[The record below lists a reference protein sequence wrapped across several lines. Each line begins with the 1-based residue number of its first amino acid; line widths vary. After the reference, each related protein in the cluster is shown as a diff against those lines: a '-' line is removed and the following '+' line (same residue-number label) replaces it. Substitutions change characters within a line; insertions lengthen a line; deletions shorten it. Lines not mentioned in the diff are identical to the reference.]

1 VNPFAKHG
9 IRHLSPSSL
18 LTYQANP
25 AMWVGKYMFN
35 WKDEAGPRAWLG
47 NAVETGLHSWLSG
60 AEDYLARAL
69 TAFEFKAQ
77 GEVSNDIAEAA
88 NQIEPMLNQAIQC
101 YASEKKLLPQ
111 PLYQVKCEHWIDGI
125 EVPLIGYLDF
135 QWDGRI
141 DDLKTTQACPT
152 KPRDDHLAQIGMYFR
167 SRNVTAGRLVY
178 VTPKRSNPIP
188 VTLEDTEQPFQSL
201 IRSARAVRHL
211 LSRVRDRDDAIRL
224 FAPDFSDF
232 RWNDATKKM
241 ALEAL
246 NA

>member
-1 VNPFAKHG
+1 MTNPFTKHN

-18 LTYQANP
+18 LTYCNNP
-25 AMWVGKYMFN
+25 ALWVGKYMFG

-60 AEDYLARAL
+60 AEDYVERAQ

-77 GEVSNDIAEAA
+77 GEVSNDIAEAFG
-88 NQIEPMLNQAIQC
+88 QIEPMLHQAIDA
-101 YASEKKLLPQ
+101 YMNDIGPVK
-111 PLYQVKCEHWIDGI
+111 PLYQVKCEWWIDGI

-135 QWDGRI
+135 EWDHCI

-152 KPRDDHLAQIGMYFR
+152 KPRDDHLAQIGMYMR
-167 SRNVTAGRLVY
+167 ARKKDKGRLVY
-178 VTPKRSNPIP
+178 VTPKRRNVIP
-188 VTLEDTEQPFQSL
+188 VTLEETEQPFQSL
-201 IRSARAVRHL
+201 IRSAKAVRHM
-211 LSRVRDRDDAIRL
+211 LSMVRDKHDAVKI

-232 RWNDATKKM
+232 RWNDNTKKM

-246 NA
+246 T